1 MSASS
6 SPPSRRYLA
15 LWLRRLSTDRLVR
28 SSSPVPDESERAETA
43 SGESTPVEFAEAK
56 FAPDAPLVVIQAIK
70 SAQRIVA
77 MNDAAQR
84 LGLRTN
90 MPLAD
95 ARAMH
100 PGLAVAAADEAADR
114 QTLEDIAD
122 WCDRYTPLIGLDL
135 PDGLILDITGCAH
148 LFGGET
154 ALCRDLLARLARQGF
169 HARAAVADTAGCAW
183 GVAHYGEAALV
194 PPQRMRAVLIPLP
207 AAALRLAPET
217 VTALAEVGLKAVG
230 DLLDLP
236 RAPLAARFGERL
248 VRRID
253 QALGREDELIT
264 PRLPLPSYVAEQRFA
279 DPIGLERDV
288 LGTIG
293 RLAGKLGAAME
304 RREEGARL
312 LQAVLFRT
320 DNKVYRIE
328 VATGAPLREASRIV
342 RLFTDRLAAIGDACD
357 PGFGYDMVRLAAIV
371 TERSAPVQ
379 AALAAG
385 NDAPADDAELWHL
398 IDRLGARFG
407 PRRVTRLVPQ
417 NTHIP
422 EFAVAA
428 LPASRELEFRER
440 AAFTGAVPAA
450 SPSPPSP
457 ASGRGS
463 PAAACGTAPAL
474 PLPAGGERVGVRGRF
489 HESEHLQLTPER
501 SKPTPETSMLRLAAR
516 PPHSARQ
523 GAPTS
528 PRPRGEVFVAASDE
542 SEPGSGPD
550 FQDSLS
556 PSRPVRLFAR
566 PEPVEAVAEVPDGPP
581 ARFRWRRVLHEVVI
595 AEGPERIAM
604 EWWRDETGQAL
615 TRDYFRLECRDGLRA
630 WLYREG
636 LFGRETAQPRWF
648 LHGLFG

>member
-1 MSASS
+1 
-6 SPPSRRYLA
+6 
-15 LWLRRLSTDRLVR
+15 
-28 SSSPVPDESERAETA
+28 
-43 SGESTPVEFAEAK
+43 
-56 FAPDAPLVVIQAIK
+56 
-70 SAQRIVA
+70 
-77 MNDAAQR
+77 
-84 LGLRTN
+84 

-100 PGLAVAAADEAADR
+100 PGLAVAPADEAADR
-114 QTLEDIAD
+114 QTLENIAD
-122 WCDRYTPLIGLDL
+122 WCDRYTPLVGLDL
-135 PDGLILDITGCAH
+135 PDGLMLDITGCAH

-154 ALCRDLLARLARQGF
+154 ALGRDLLARLTAQGF

-183 GVAHYGEAALV
+183 AVAHYGEAALV

-207 AAALRLAPET
+207 TAALRLAPET
-217 VTALAEVGLKAVG
+217 VAALAEVGLKAVG

-236 RAPLAARFGERL
+236 RAPLAARFGEHL

-253 QALGREDELIT
+253 QALGREDEPIT

-293 RLAGKLGAAME
+293 RLAAQLGVAME

-328 VATGAPLREASRIV
+328 VATGAPLREASRIT

-357 PGFGYDMVRLAAIV
+357 PGFGYDMVRLAALV

-379 AALAAG
+379 AAFAAG
-385 NDAPADDAELWHL
+385 GDAPADDAELWHL

-407 PRRVTRLVPQ
+407 PRRITRLVPQ
-417 NTHIP
+417 DTHIP

-428 LPASRELEFRER
+428 LAATRDLAASIRSIP
-440 AAFTGAVPAA
+440 VA

-457 ASGRGS
+457 TSGGGGFS
-463 PAAACGTAPAL
+463 GTAPL
-474 PLPAGGERVGVRGRF
+474 PPLPDRSRVYPTSTPDEGSKSATADFECGERVGVRGRF
-489 HESEHLQLTPER
+489 HESEPSKLAPELLQLASEPL
-501 SKPTPETSMLRLAAR
+501 KLRLAAR
-516 PPHSARQ
+516 PPHPARQ

-528 PRPRGEVFVAASDE
+528 PRPRGEVFAAASDE
-542 SEPGSGPD
+542 SAPD
-550 FQDSLS
+550 SQDSLA
-556 PSRPVRLFAR
+556 PTRPVRLFAR

-604 EWWRDETGQAL
+604 EWWRDETGQVL

>member
-1 MSASS
+1 
-6 SPPSRRYLA
+6 
-15 LWLRRLSTDRLVR
+15 
-28 SSSPVPDESERAETA
+28 
-43 SGESTPVEFAEAK
+43 
-56 FAPDAPLVVIQAIK
+56 
-70 SAQRIVA
+70 

-100 PGLAVAAADEAADR
+100 PGLAVAPADEAADR
-114 QTLEDIAD
+114 QTLENIAD
-122 WCDRYTPLIGLDL
+122 WCDRYTPLVGLDL
-135 PDGLILDITGCAH
+135 PDGLMLDITGCAH
-148 LFGGET
+148 LFGGEA
-154 ALCRDLLARLARQGF
+154 ALGRDLLARLATQGF
-169 HARAAVADTAGCAW
+169 HARAGVADTVGCAW
-183 GVAHYGEAALV
+183 AVAHYGEAALV
-194 PPQRMRAVLIPLP
+194 PPQRMRAALMPLP

-217 VTALAEVGLKAVG
+217 VAALAEVGLKTVG

-236 RAPLAARFGERL
+236 RAPLAARFGIL

-253 QALGREDELIT
+253 QALGREDEPIT

-288 LGTIG
+288 LGTIA
-293 RLAGKLGAAME
+293 RLATQLGVAME

-312 LQAVLFRT
+312 LQVALFRT

-328 VATGAPLREASRIV
+328 VGTGAPLREAPRIV
-342 RLFTDRLAAIGDACD
+342 RLFADRLAAIGDACD
-357 PGFGYDMVRLAAIV
+357 PGFGYDMVRLAALV
-371 TERSAPVQ
+371 TERSTPVQ
-379 AALAAG
+379 AALAS
-385 NDAPADDAELWHL
+385 DVLADDAELWHL

-417 NTHIP
+417 DTHIP

-428 LPASRELEFRER
+428 LPASRVLSY
-440 AAFTGAVPAA
+440 GVA
-450 SPSPPSP
+450 S
-457 ASGRGS
+457 
-463 PAAACGTAPAL
+463 AP
-474 PLPAGGERVGVRGRF
+474 PLPTCGERVGVRGRF
-489 HESEHLQLTPER
+489 HESEPLKSAPEP
-501 SKPTPETSMLRLAAR
+501 SKLASETLKLRLAAR
-516 PPHSARQ
+516 LPHPARQ
-523 GAPTS
+523 GTSTS
-528 PRPRGEVFVAASDE
+528 PRTRGEVLDGAGELDLETGAA
-542 SEPGSGPD
+542 SGPD
-550 FQDSLS
+550 FPDSLA
-556 PSRPVRLFAR
+556 PTRPVRLFAR

-604 EWWRDETGQAL
+604 EWWRDDTGQAL

>member
-1 MSASS
+1 MS
-6 SPPSRRYLA
+6 
-15 LWLRRLSTDRLVR
+15 
-28 SSSPVPDESERAETA
+28 
-43 SGESTPVEFAEAK
+43 
-56 FAPDAPLVVIQAIK
+56 
-70 SAQRIVA
+70 
-77 MNDAAQR
+77 DAAQR

-100 PGLAVAAADEAADR
+100 PGLAVAPADEAADR
-114 QTLEDIAD
+114 QTLESIAD
-122 WCDRYTPLIGLDL
+122 WCDRYTPLVGLDL

-148 LFGGET
+148 LFGGEA
-154 ALCRDLLARLARQGF
+154 ALGRDLLARLATQGF
-169 HARAAVADTAGCAW
+169 HARAAVADTVGCAW
-183 GVAHYGEAALV
+183 AVAHYGEAGLV
-194 PPQRMRAVLIPLP
+194 APQRMRAALMPLP
-207 AAALRLAPET
+207 TAALRLAAET
-217 VTALAEVGLKAVG
+217 VAALAEVGLKTVG

-236 RAPLAARFGERL
+236 RAPLAARFGIL

-253 QALGREDELIT
+253 QALGREDEPIT

-288 LGTIG
+288 LGTIA
-293 RLAGKLGAAME
+293 RLAAQLGAAME

-328 VATGAPLREASRIV
+328 VGTGAPLREASRIV
-342 RLFTDRLAAIGDACD
+342 RLFADRLAAIGDACD
-357 PGFGYDMVRLAAIV
+357 PGFGYDMVRLAALV

-379 AALAAG
+379 AALAG
-385 NDAPADDAELWHL
+385 DVLADDAELWHL

-407 PRRVTRLVPQ
+407 PRRITRLVPQ
-417 NTHIP
+417 DTHIP

-428 LPASRELEFRER
+428 LPASR
-440 AAFTGAVPAA
+440 AV
-450 SPSPPSP
+450 SY
-457 ASGRGS
+457 
-463 PAAACGTAPAL
+463 GTALLL
-474 PLPAGGERVGVRGRF
+474 PLSACGERVGVRGRC
-489 HESEHLQLTPER
+489 HESEPPR
-501 SKPTPETSMLRLAAR
+501 SFSDAQTRETAPSPGSRSLASGR
-516 PPHSARQ
+516 PKAGPV
-523 GAPTS
+523 GDPTS
-528 PRPRGEVFVAASDE
+528 PRTRGEVLAAVSDE
-542 SEPGSGPD
+542 
-550 FQDSLS
+550 QDSFS
-556 PSRPVRLFAR
+556 PTRPVRLFAR

-604 EWWRDETGQAL
+604 EWWRDDTGQAL